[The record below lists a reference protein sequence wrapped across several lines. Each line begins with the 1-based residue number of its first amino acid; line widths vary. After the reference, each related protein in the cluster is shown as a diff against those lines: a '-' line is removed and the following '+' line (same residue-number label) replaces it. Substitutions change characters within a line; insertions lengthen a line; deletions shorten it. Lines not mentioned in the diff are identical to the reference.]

1 MRHVNFNILLLVFL
15 IAIQSDALLF
25 AQSGTPYSFIRVDA
39 SNGLVNNQVTCIFK
53 DSRGFIWIGTTAGLS
68 RFDGTNFVNYT
79 HNDKDPTSITDNYI
93 TDIKEDGKGRLWIS
107 TRWEYTIFDLNK
119 EIFINNISGILNE
132 FHVSG
137 IISKVYIDKSQKLW
151 FKPQGKNRFYSYN
164 PQKGG
169 LINPFK
175 SKVADNID
183 AIDFLQHGNN
193 FYFLYSNGMIEC
205 FDSKN
210 YRLLLYDDKNKQS
223 FNNEP
228 VTTRMFVDADGDIWV
243 YGNNDGIY
251 YYQTSSKKW
260 SYYNDNSPEIRLSSN
275 LIKKI
280 IQDDKGLIW
289 VGTDHGGIDI
299 INKFSK
305 NVQTIY
311 HQGEN
316 SKSLPQNSITD
327 IFIDNNNMVWIGTFK
342 RGFCYYHESI
352 HKFPLYQS
360 IISDKT
366 SLPFNDVNCFAE
378 DKSGNLWIGT
388 NGGGLIYFDRKNN
401 KYSVYKHDIDNGN
414 SLSNDIVVSLFID
427 DEDLLWIGTYTGGLN
442 TYDGQKFTR
451 YKASKE
457 SILTNNSIWSIA
469 QDNKK
474 RIWIGTL
481 GSGIVLFDKS
491 SKSFISLPN
500 QGSVKLPST
509 FVNQI
514 FKMHNGI
521 MFVAT
526 AGGVIFYDI
535 EENRYRNHP
544 YENRE
549 RPFKISNNNVN
560 GIYEDSRGLLWIAA
574 REGLTMVDPNTDY
587 IKIFRK
593 EDGLSRDI
601 MNCIQEDEYQSI
613 WVSKSS
619 GLSQIMVKPIKPGED
634 YSFSI
639 YNYTEADGLQE
650 KEFNANSGF
659 KTSNGELVFGGPNGF
674 NLFQTKNIKYNKNL
688 PLVVFTDFQ
697 IFNQSIKVGD
707 TINNLVI
714 LKNSIVSAEDLV
726 IKHSMNVFSIE
737 FAALNSFISEK
748 LKFKYQLEGF
758 DKDWIEIDGNMH
770 KVVYTNLNPGKYI
783 FKIKACNNDGIW
795 NDDYTQLKITIL
807 PPFFASPLAYILY
820 IIIIILALIYF
831 RYSMLKK
838 ERFKFKMEQERMT
851 ARRNHELDEMK
862 LRFLTNVSHEFRTP
876 LTLILTPLDKLI
888 KMEKSSSD
896 LKLLETINRNAHS
909 LLDLVNQLLDFRKLD
924 LYGLKYQPS
933 YGDLISFLNEV
944 CGNFSDSFSR
954 KGVKLEFI
962 SAMNQFYFEF
972 DSNKLQKIMMNLI
985 SNALKFT
992 PEGGSVKVVAEL
1004 QKLEINS
1011 KEQIVLRVIDTGVGI
1026 MEDEIDK
1033 IFDRFYQS
1041 QNNVSLGISGSG
1053 IGLNLAKEMVNL
1065 HGGKIRV
1072 KSSPGNGSEFI
1083 VELPV
1088 LINEKIPTEKHQLE
1102 IAKNEAS
1109 IAPQQL
1115 NETKGEKPIILLI
1128 EDNFEFRKFM
1138 KDSLENQYIVNEAI
1152 DGIEGYEL
1160 VNKIIP
1166 DLIISDV
1173 MMPRMDGLELCR
1185 KLKSDI
1191 HTSHIPLIL
1200 LTARTAD
1207 EDKIQGLEIG
1217 ADDYI
1222 TKPFNMDLLL
1232 LRIENLMD
1240 KRRKIQKHF
1249 QKNIDISPSDVE
1261 IPSMDEK
1268 LIKKAVAFVSKNIAE
1283 PDLSVEDLSREVGM
1297 SRVYLYKKLL
1307 AITGKSP
1314 IEFIRIIRL
1323 KRGTQLLEKSQ
1334 MSVSEVA
1341 YAVGFNSPR
1350 YFSKYFNEE
1359 YGILPKDYASKF
1371 RKNTSDRID
1380 IE

>member
-1 MRHVNFNILLLVFL
+1 MKTVIFKMLLLVFL
-15 IAIQSDALLF
+15 TAIPLGVSLC
-25 AQSGTPYSFIRVDA
+25 AQSGTPYSFIRVNA

-68 RFDGTNFVNYT
+68 RFDGSNFVNYT
-79 HNDKDPTSITDNYI
+79 HNDKDPSSILDNYI
-93 TDIKEDGKGRLWIS
+93 TEIKEDGNGQLWIS
-107 TRWEYTIFDLNK
+107 TRWEYIIFDLNK
-119 EIFINNISGILNE
+119 EIFINNISNILKESN
-132 FHVSG
+132 VSG
-137 IISKVYIDKSQKLW
+137 TISDVYIDKSQKMW
-151 FKPQGKNRFYSYN
+151 FKPVGKKRFYTYN

-183 AIDFLQHGNN
+183 AIDFIQFGNYY
-193 FYFLYSNGMIEC
+193 YFLYSNGTIEC
-205 FDSKN
+205 FDAKN
-210 YRLLLYDDKNKQS
+210 LGIIFSDDKIKQS
-223 FNNEP
+223 IDNES
-228 VTTRMFVDADGDIWV
+228 TTVRMFVDADGDIWV

-251 YYQTSSKKW
+251 FYRTSTKQW
-260 SYYNDNSPEIRLSSN
+260 SYYTDNSSEIRLSSN

-327 IFIDNNNMVWIGTFK
+327 IFIDNNHMVWIGTFK
-342 RGFCYYHESI
+342 KGFCYYHESI

-360 IISDKT
+360 VASDKT

-378 DKSGNLWIGT
+378 DKIGNLWIGT
-388 NGGGLIYFDRKNN
+388 NGGGLIYFDRINN
-401 KYSVYKHDIDNGN
+401 KYNVYRHNANNQN

-427 DEDLLWIGTYTGGLN
+427 DDNLLWIGTYTGGLN
-442 TYDGQKFTR
+442 TYDGSKFAH

-457 SILTNNSIWSIA
+457 SLLTNNSIWTIT
-469 QDNKK
+469 QDNKR

-481 GSGIVLFDKS
+481 GSGIVLFDKNTN
-491 SKSFISLPN
+491 SFISLPN
-500 QGSVKLPST
+500 QDSVKLQSA

-514 FKMHNGI
+514 FKMHNGN
-521 MFVAT
+521 MFIAT
-526 AGGVIFYDI
+526 AVGVIFYDI

-544 YENRE
+544 YGNRE
-549 RPFKISNNNVN
+549 RPFQISNNNVN
-560 GIYEDSRGLLWIAA
+560 GVYEDSRGLLWIAT
-574 REGLTMVDPNTDY
+574 REGLTMIDPNTDY

-601 MNCIQEDEYQSI
+601 MNCVQEDEYQSI

-650 KEFNANSGF
+650 KEFNTNSGF
-659 KTSNGELVFGGPNGF
+659 KTSKGELVFGGPNGF

-697 IFNQSIKVGD
+697 IFNRSIKVGESL
-707 TINNLVI
+707 NNRII
-714 LKNSIVSAEDLV
+714 LKKSIVSAEDIV
-726 IKHSMNVFSIE
+726 IKHSMNVFSIG
-737 FAALNSFISEK
+737 FAAVNSFISEK

-758 DKDWIEIDGNMH
+758 DKDWIEIDGNTQ
-770 KVVYTNLNPGKYI
+770 KVVYTNLNAGKYI

-795 NDDYTQLKITIL
+795 NEDYTQLKITIL
-807 PPFFASPLAYILY
+807 PPFFASPMAYVLY
-820 IIIIILALIYF
+820 FIIIVLALIYF
-831 RYSMLKK
+831 RYSMLKR
-838 ERFKFKMEQERMT
+838 ERFKFKMEQERLT

-896 LKLLETINRNAHS
+896 LKLLETINRNAHN

-962 SAMNQFYFEF
+962 SPMQQFYFQF

-992 PEGGSVKVVAEL
+992 QEGGSVKVIAEL
-1004 QKLEINS
+1004 QKLETNND
-1011 KEQIVLRVIDTGVGI
+1011 EQIVLRVIDTGVGI
-1026 MEDEIDK
+1026 MEDELDK

-1041 QNNVSLGISGSG
+1041 PNNISLGISGSG

-1065 HGGKIRV
+1065 HGGKISV
-1072 KSSPGNGSEFI
+1072 NSNPGVGSEFI

-1088 LINEKIPTEKHQLE
+1088 LLNDKTLTDKHQLE
-1102 IAKNEAS
+1102 VTKNEAS
-1109 IAPQQL
+1109 HAPLQL
-1115 NETKGEKPIILLI
+1115 NETKGDKPIILLI

-1138 KDSLENQYIVNEAI
+1138 KDSLEDQYIVNEAN

-1249 QKNIDISPSDVE
+1249 QKNIDISPSDIE

-1283 PDLSVEDLSREVGM
+1283 PELSVEDLSREVGM

-1334 MSVSEVA
+1334 MSVSEIA

-1359 YGILPKDYASKF
+1359 YGMLPKDYAGKF
-1371 RKNTSDRID
+1371 RKNSSDKID

>member
-1 MRHVNFNILLLVFL
+1 MRAVIFKILFLVFL
-15 IAIQSDALLF
+15 MTIHSDVPLF
-25 AQSGTPYSFIRVDA
+25 AVGGTPYSFIRVDA
-39 SNGLVNNQVTCIFK
+39 SDGLVNNQVTCIFK

-79 HNDKDPTSITDNYI
+79 HNDKDPSSIIDNYI
-93 TDIKEDGKGRLWIS
+93 VDIKEDGNRRLWIE
-107 TRWEYTIFDLNK
+107 TRWEHTIFDLNK
-119 EIFINNISGILNE
+119 EVFINNISGILND
-132 FHVSG
+132 FQVKG
-137 IISKVYIDKSQKLW
+137 AISIVYIDKSNKLW
-151 FKPQGKNRFYSYN
+151 FKPQGKNRFYIYDL
-164 PQKGG
+164 QKGG

-175 SKVADNID
+175 SKVPESID
-183 AIDFLQHGNN
+183 AIDFLQYGNN
-193 FYFLYSNGMIEC
+193 YYFLYGNGIVEC
-205 FDSKN
+205 FDGSN
-210 YRLLLYDDKNKQS
+210 FRLILSDDKIKKYI
-223 FNNEP
+223 NNENF
-228 VTTRMFVDADGDIWV
+228 TGNIFVDADGDIWV

-251 YYQTSSKKW
+251 YFKSSSKQW
-260 SYYNDNSPEIRLSSN
+260 SYYNDNSKDIRLTSN
-275 LIKKI
+275 LTSKI

-311 HQGEN
+311 YQGEN
-316 SKSLPQNSITD
+316 LKSLPQNSITD
-327 IFIDNNNMVWIGTFK
+327 IFIDNNNRVWIGTFK
-342 RGFCYYHESI
+342 KGFCYYHESI

-360 IISDKT
+360 IVSDKT

-378 DKSGNLWIGT
+378 EKSGNLWIGT
-388 NGGGLIYFDRKNN
+388 NGGGLIYFDRKIN
-401 KYSVYKHDIDNGN
+401 KYSVYKHDANNEN
-414 SLSNDIVVSLFID
+414 SISNDIVVSLFID
-427 DEDLLWIGTYTGGLN
+427 KENLLWIGTYTGGLN
-442 TYDGQKFTR
+442 TFDGRKFTR

-457 SILTNNSIWSIA
+457 SLLTNNSIWTIT

-481 GSGIVLFDKS
+481 GSGIVLFDKN
-491 SKSFISLPN
+491 SKTFVPLPN
-500 QGSVKLPST
+500 LGSVKLPSA

-514 FKMHNGI
+514 FKMNNGNMLI
-521 MFVAT
+521 AT
-526 AGGVIFYDI
+526 AVGVIFYDV

-544 YENRE
+544 YENKE
-549 RPFKISNNNVN
+549 LPFQISNNNVN
-560 GIYEDSRGLLWIAA
+560 GVYEDSRGLFWIAT
-574 REGLTMVDPNTDY
+574 REGLTMIDPNTNY

-593 EDGLSRDI
+593 EDGLPRDI
-601 MNCIQEDEYQSI
+601 MNCIQEDDYQSI

-619 GLSQIMVKPIKPGED
+619 GLSQIMVNSIKPGED

-639 YNYTEADGLQE
+639 NNYTEADGLQE
-650 KEFNANSGF
+650 KEFNTNSGF
-659 KTSNGELVFGGPNGF
+659 KTTKGELIFGGPNGF

-697 IFNQSIKVGD
+697 VLNQSVKVGD
-707 TINNLVI
+707 TINKLVI
-714 LKNSIVSAEDLV
+714 LENSIVSTKDIV
-726 IKHSMNVFSIE
+726 IKHSMNVFSIG

-758 DKDWIEIDGNMH
+758 DKDWIEIDGNTH
-770 KVVYTNLNPGKYI
+770 KVVYTNLNAGKYN

-795 NDDYTQLKITIL
+795 NENYTELKITIL
-807 PPFFASPLAYILY
+807 PPFFASPLAYVLY
-820 IIIIILALIYF
+820 FIIIVLALIYF

-838 ERFKFKMEQERMT
+838 ERFKFKMEQERMISKQ
-851 ARRNHELDEMK
+851 NHELDEMK

-876 LTLILTPLDKLI
+876 LTLILTPLEKLI
-888 KMEKSSSD
+888 KMEKSNSE
-896 LKLLETINRNAHS
+896 LKLLETINRNAHN

-944 CGNFSDSFSR
+944 CGNFLDSFSR

-962 SAMNQFYFEF
+962 SSMNQFYFEF

-992 PEGGSVKVVAEL
+992 REGGSVKVVAEL
-1004 QKLEINS
+1004 QKSEPYNE
-1011 KEQIVLRVIDTGVGI
+1011 EQIVLSVIDNGVGI
-1026 MEDEIDK
+1026 KEEEIDK

-1041 QNNVSLGISGSG
+1041 QSNVSLGISGSG

-1065 HGGKIRV
+1065 HGGTLSV
-1072 KSSPGNGSEFI
+1072 KSKPGIGSEFI
-1083 VELPV
+1083 VSLPV
-1088 LINEKIPTEKHQLE
+1088 LPSIKIRDEKHQKEELQ
-1102 IAKNEAS
+1102 IITPAVS
-1109 IAPQQL
+1109 LQL
-1115 NETKGEKPIILLI
+1115 KETNGIKPIILLI
-1128 EDNFEFRKFM
+1128 EDNFEFRTFM
-1138 KDSLENQYIVNEAI
+1138 KDSLENQYIVNEAN
-1152 DGIEGYEL
+1152 DGIEGYEI

-1222 TKPFNMDLLL
+1222 TKPFNMDLLFM
-1232 LRIENLMD
+1232 RIENLMD

-1249 QKNIDISPSDVE
+1249 QNNIDISPSDIE

-1283 PDLSVEDLSREVGM
+1283 PNLSVEDLSREVGM

-1359 YGILPKDYASKF
+1359 YGMLPKDYAGKF
-1371 RKNTSDRID
+1371 RKNSIDKID